1 MKRYTEKLSELGYA
15 TSGNLINE
23 LKIDSDN
30 QDIKYIAESQKE
42 IIIKL
47 VEKLGPLEDLME
59 NHGIESVEELEKN
72 LQQN

>member
-1 MKRYTEKLSELGYA
+1 MKRYTEKLSELGYG

>member
-1 MKRYTEKLSELGYA
+1 MKRYTEKLSELGYF
-15 TSGNLINE
+15 TSSNLINE
-23 LKIDSDN
+23 LKIDNDN

-47 VEKLGPLEDLME
+47 VKKLGPLEDLME

>member
-15 TSGNLINE
+15 TNGNLINE